1 MTLVDPTLR
10 RRERRVDLA
19 SRFGL
24 VVVLV
29 GVLAVFAV
37 TQTDTFWTR
46 PFFRNVG
53 ANESVLA
60 LASLAVMLPLVTG
73 SIDLSI
79 GANVGL
85 CSIAAAAAITR
96 FGIGW
101 GPAAVL
107 AVLLGAAIGLVNG
120 VVVSRLRTSAFV
132 TTLGTATIIAGVV
145 QWYTKGRSVLG
156 TFPTPFTDLA
166 TGTLLGIP
174 KPVYW
179 LAFVA
184 VVLWYVLEHTPYGRY
199 LCAIGSN
206 RDAARLVGLR
216 VERLELG
223 AFVLAGA
230 VAGLAG
236 VVQTARQ
243 ANAAPQPSIA
253 TLALPALAAAFV
265 GTTAFRPGRP
275 NVGGTL
281 TAVAVVR
288 LLVYGLELSGVAPFV
303 EQLVTGGALVLAV
316 VTAGVL
322 RRRRV
327 GV

>member
-1 MTLVDPTLR
+1 MTATNASAPV
-10 RRERRVDLA
+10 ERRADLA
-19 SRFGL
+19 SRYGLLLVLLAVL
-24 VVVLV
+24 VV
-29 GVLAVFAV
+29 FAI

-46 PFFRNVG
+46 PFFRNLG

-60 LASLAVMLPLVTG
+60 LASLGVMLPLVTG
-73 SIDLSI
+73 HIDLSI
-79 GANVGL
+79 GANVGV
-85 CSIAAAAAITR
+85 CSIATAAAITR
-96 FGIGW
+96 FEVGW
-101 GPAAVL
+101 GPAVVL
-107 AVLLGAAIGLVNG
+107 VLLLGSAIGLVNG

-132 TTLGTATIIAGVV
+132 TTLGTATILAGLV

-166 TGTLLGIP
+166 TGTLLGVP
-174 KPVYW
+174 RPVYW
-179 LAFVA
+179 LAAVA
-184 VVLWYVLEHTPYGRY
+184 VVLWYLLEHTPFGRY

-206 RDAARLVGLR
+206 REAARLVGLR

-230 VAGLAG
+230 VAALAG
-236 VVQTARQ
+236 IVQTARQ

-275 NVGGTL
+275 NVAGTVA
-281 TAVAVVR
+281 AVAVVR

-316 VTAGVL
+316 VVSSAL
-322 RRRRV
+322 RRVRT
-327 GV
+327 GA